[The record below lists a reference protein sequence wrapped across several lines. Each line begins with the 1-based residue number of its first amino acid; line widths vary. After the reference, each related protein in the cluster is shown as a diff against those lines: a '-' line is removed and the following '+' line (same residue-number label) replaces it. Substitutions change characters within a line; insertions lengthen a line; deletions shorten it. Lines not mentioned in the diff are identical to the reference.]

1 MSDNQ
6 KAFFAGA
13 VGAAAG
19 LVIGLVAAPSGPDIS
34 EIDAVI
40 ANRVAAIETARAADM
55 EALMSSHA
63 ALTERLDA
71 VAAEAS
77 ASTGAVSQLAGDI
90 GARVEG
96 LGADIGARVAGLG
109 DSVNAALAEANA
121 AQSSALSS
129 VLTRLRGS
137 EADAPEAGDT
147 ATAEAA
153 PAEAPAAEA
162 APVSG
167 SGIGETIL
175 LADGAIRA
183 FVSRIDETAQRVR
196 LQINGETTDLG
207 AGDEIDVSAGGTDCR
222 LGVSGIGGG
231 QVALD
236 GTCGDALAAPEGA
249 TPGEMLALADGNVRV
264 FVSAI
269 DAAGQTARIAI
280 NGLVTQKAGIGES
293 IDVATEAGPCA
304 VTVTGID
311 RGHVNLDA
319 ACGG

>member
-6 KAFFAGA
+6 KTFFAGA
-13 VGAAAG
+13 VGAVAG
-19 LVIGLVAAPSGPDIS
+19 LVIGLVAAPSGPDIG
-34 EIDAVI
+34 EIEAVV
-40 ANRVAAIETARAADM
+40 ANRVNAIETARAADM
-55 EALMSSHA
+55 EALMSA
-63 ALTERLDA
+63 QTALTERLDA

-77 ASTGAVSQLAGDI
+77 ASTGAVSQLAEDI

-96 LGADIGARVAGLG
+96 LGAEIGARVAGLG
-109 DSVNAALAEANA
+109 DSVNSALAEANA

-129 VLTRLRGS
+129 VLTRLRGA

-153 PAEAPAAEA
+153 PAEAPAAA

-183 FVSRIDETAQRVR
+183 FVSRIDEAAQRVR

-249 TPGEMLALADGNVRV
+249 TPGATLALADGTVRV
-264 FVSAI
+264 FVSGI

-280 NGLVTQKAGIGES
+280 NGTVTRKAGIGES

-311 RGHVNLDA
+311 RGHVSLAA